1 MNFKTEEM
9 NFKTEE
15 MNFRTDI
22 ILVLDHKQELWAPPV
37 QDSPGINCSL
47 PLVLGKKMKQ
57 EELASNIIYLPSI
70 KGSPE
75 RDKQENWQGPVLTSP
90 FSEETQEQDKRCR
103 K

>member
-22 ILVLDHKQELWAPPV
+22 ILVLDHKQELWVPPV

-47 PLVLGKKMKQ
+47 PLVLGKKMRN
-57 EELASNIIYLPSI
+57 LLVI
-70 KGSPE
+70 
-75 RDKQENWQGPVLTSP
+75 
-90 FSEETQEQDKRCR
+90 
-103 K
+103 